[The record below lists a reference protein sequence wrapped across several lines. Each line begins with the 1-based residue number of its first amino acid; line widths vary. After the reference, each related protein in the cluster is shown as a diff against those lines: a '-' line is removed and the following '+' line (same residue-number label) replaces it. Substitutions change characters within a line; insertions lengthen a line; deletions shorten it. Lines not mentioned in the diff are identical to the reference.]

1 MKPGAQPVA
10 SSSACASRIH
20 SGTILTWHGSP
31 LSSTAIGDAH
41 CTRFMLML
49 RARLL
54 TTSVSS
60 QDSRRAKGG
69 RLPSTEG
76 VSERSARI
84 MILKGSRRFDAARLP
99 RQSQP
104 GRVQA
109 RFLLICFRQAQG
121 GMGGRHAAT
130 TQGFSMYVA
139 HPWALLFNI
148 FEPSMCYETN
158 ARRAQITVTVVISC
172 WSSKIS
178 LPNARRTWHIA
189 LGPTDINS
197 NTHT

>member
-60 QDSRRAKGG
+60 QDSRRAARGD

-84 MILKGSRRFDAARLP
+84 MILKCSSPFGMYISLRGGRRLTRLVC
-99 RQSQP
+99 R
-104 GRVQA
+104 GRVSPDA
-109 RFLLICFRQAQG
+109 SRDVFF
-121 GMGGRHAAT
+121 
-130 TQGFSMYVA
+130 
-139 HPWALLFNI
+139 
-148 FEPSMCYETN
+148 
-158 ARRAQITVTVVISC
+158 
-172 WSSKIS
+172 
-178 LPNARRTWHIA
+178 
-189 LGPTDINS
+189 
-197 NTHT
+197 